1 MARILILGQNWA
13 DLVMAGEKCIELR
26 KTRISSC
33 KQPEMMYL
41 GVKDTIFARCLVC
54 PGVKIEN
61 EEQFNMLR
69 NGHRWE
75 GEKLPYGFPFM
86 GHALLQVQA
95 LKPVE
100 FQRVWGTIGRAL
112 YRPPG
117 FVGLPEDGEEE
128 GKGEATSSKGNV
140 AKKKGSQKE
149 KTGKNTTKTKQ
160 NQIKCLPPSALEG
173 QTVETVEPTEHLQP
187 SSQRLEA
194 KQKQLQRKRD
204 ADKADVHIS
213 GGALAH
219 LNNLAFPRGPSKTA
233 AYLLGEVGKK
243 KSVSVKSLWIP
254 SWEAQGEMEKWT
266 VKEAGLKKWAKTFR
280 PALAVV
286 GLCLVVP
293 DQDTP
298 EVSALMAFDQILK
311 EASPKELIFGL
322 VGKDKYCKMYH
333 IVEDVAQELHL
344 EVHWVGDASLYT
356 AHVVAQE
363 LEVFEKVREQ
373 AKASIEKKGV
383 CQSVQAKKKQ
393 QNEKRKPPQED
404 SEETRVTAEVS
415 LRKIAEQLQNLAI
428 FLLENL
434 QNFNQERDASMQ
446 SKYAECLAAYP
457 LAQLELSKVTP
468 KSSMCPESVQ
478 EAGQRMA
485 IREMDRLIESGQTTG
500 IEKAVMKTF
509 PAIFCGLKG
518 NKSGMLGRWKT
529 QCDKQRWREIPFE
542 KLSVADR
549 QMKELPDWVRIPLGL
564 VPRNLERFREGGQV
578 PVCIVNQLVDLVEKL
593 TTGCNSAALTTGT
606 LNSKQIQ
613 KEAERLLK
621 IYNKAQEEAAEAA
634 GKPVPLAKT
643 KISDRWANRLLVN
656 YGWKRHAPNTYGAY
670 LAYDDERMVK
680 SRKMFGFR
688 RLANNIRLDL
698 CINFDQAFDQRR
710 RVLGER
716 YGQSFESEWGLI
728 LCDSFTGHHSTSGG
742 ADVQR
747 SQEVG
752 LHEVNRAWAWL
763 SRGMATYDD
772 MQEFNP
778 GIEGMDKE
786 SLKKEMSACELNA
799 ENSETWTSSIEEV
812 FMQPDVQRTTFLWQ
826 IDLKSEAEVAW
837 EDEEEDQELNWRCL
851 PAHWQAILNSR
862 LAEFNSK
869 IQDAEAFYLH
879 RKGEFGEGDVKTKN
893 ALKKWESLK
902 EGEGASSVILIAK
915 GTGKEASPEVYHRA
929 VSRSKGVVKVQC
941 GPKITAYKL
950 NVKEMNLDEGGF
962 EAAEDG
968 LEANIPIDPEEEEH
982 NAKESINV
990 DKGDDFPCFGQSQD
1004 DASDEEIV
1012 YEFKDCDAAF
1022 ECVATEATSSSEPAP
1037 VGVSPAGTIKTM
1049 AAFMFLEQVGLSEI
1063 PNVPGVGMGVHTTT
1077 QCWQIRYPRAT
1088 GKQSAGRCWG
1098 DLKKK
1103 GFVPPCRA
1111 LLECL
1116 LWCWEVH
1123 LAENP
1128 TCAVSAGKI
1137 QLLKGAIKA
1146 DLGRDVK

>member
-1 MARILILGQNWA
+1 MFSSCVYSSWDGLLHTLYPKQYCPPTESRILILLTAKEKNLELRSMNVPDLALEMAKLVTGGVPASFHKAKKDAKKEQVLQQWFQQVLIPSYETEGGGGLKQLSAEKPPKKGEKSTEPTPSAKKLDTLESLQGHKPEVLPGVVEETPELMARILILGQNWA

-75 GEKLPYGFPFM
+75 DEKLPYGFPFM

-128 GKGEATSSKGNV
+128 GKGSSGSKVAEEDAQDKGEATSSKGNV

-254 SWEAQGEMEKWT
+254 RWEAQGEMEKWT
-266 VKEAGLKKWAKTFR
+266 VNEADLKKWAKTFR

-298 EVSALMAFDQILK
+298 EVSALMVFDQILK

-363 LEVFEKVREQ
+363 LEVFEKVKEE
-373 AKASIEKKGV
+373 AKASIEKQGL
-383 CQSVQAKKKQ
+383 CQSVRAKKKQ
-393 QNEKRKPPQED
+393 QNEKRKPPQEG

-434 QNFNQERDASMQ
+434 QNFNQERDASIQ

-485 IREMDRLIESGQTTG
+485 TVLQ
-500 IEKAVMKTF
+500 
-509 PAIFCGLKG
+509 LKG
-518 NKSGMLGRWKT
+518 TLELRLAK
-529 QCDKQRWREIPFE
+529 
-542 KLSVADR
+542 R
-549 QMKELPDWVRIPLGL
+549 QM
-564 VPRNLERFREGGQV
+564 
-578 PVCIVNQLVDLVEKL
+578 NQ
-593 TTGCNSAALTTGT
+593 S
-606 LNSKQIQ
+606 
-613 KEAERLLK
+613 
-621 IYNKAQEEAAEAA
+621 
-634 GKPVPLAKT
+634 
-643 KISDRWANRLLVN
+643 
-656 YGWKRHAPNTYGAY
+656 H
-670 LAYDDERMVK
+670 
-680 SRKMFGFR
+680 
-688 RLANNIRLDL
+688 
-698 CINFDQAFDQRR
+698 
-710 RVLGER
+710 
-716 YGQSFESEWGLI
+716 
-728 LCDSFTGHHSTSGG
+728 
-742 ADVQR
+742 
-747 SQEVG
+747 
-752 LHEVNRAWAWL
+752 
-763 SRGMATYDD
+763 TYDGCKYLKRSVTS
-772 MQEFNP
+772 QYSSASTRRS
-778 GIEGMDKE
+778 KRSRTAS
-786 SLKKEMSACELNA
+786 SLSTPASEKGDSAP
-799 ENSETWTSSIEEV
+799 T
-812 FMQPDVQRTTFLWQ
+812 
-826 IDLKSEAEVAW
+826 
-837 EDEEEDQELNWRCL
+837 EEEN
-851 PAHWQAILNSR
+851 
-862 LAEFNSK
+862 
-869 IQDAEAFYLH
+869 
-879 RKGEFGEGDVKTKN
+879 
-893 ALKKWESLK
+893 
-902 EGEGASSVILIAK
+902 
-915 GTGKEASPEVYHRA
+915 
-929 VSRSKGVVKVQC
+929 
-941 GPKITAYKL
+941 
-950 NVKEMNLDEGGF
+950 
-962 EAAEDG
+962 
-968 LEANIPIDPEEEEH
+968 
-982 NAKESINV
+982 
-990 DKGDDFPCFGQSQD
+990 
-1004 DASDEEIV
+1004 
-1012 YEFKDCDAAF
+1012 
-1022 ECVATEATSSSEPAP
+1022 
-1037 VGVSPAGTIKTM
+1037 
-1049 AAFMFLEQVGLSEI
+1049 
-1063 PNVPGVGMGVHTTT
+1063 
-1077 QCWQIRYPRAT
+1077 
-1088 GKQSAGRCWG
+1088 
-1098 DLKKK
+1098 
-1103 GFVPPCRA
+1103 
-1111 LLECL
+1111 
-1116 LWCWEVH
+1116 
-1123 LAENP
+1123 
-1128 TCAVSAGKI
+1128 
-1137 QLLKGAIKA
+1137 
-1146 DLGRDVK
+1146 